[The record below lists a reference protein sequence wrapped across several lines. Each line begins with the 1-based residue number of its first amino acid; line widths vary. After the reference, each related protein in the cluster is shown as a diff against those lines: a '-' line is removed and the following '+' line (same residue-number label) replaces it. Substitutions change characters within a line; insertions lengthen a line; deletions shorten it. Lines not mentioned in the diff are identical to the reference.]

1 MEELAATFQRE
12 LDKTKAE
19 AEEKGELIQELED
32 IPEAS
37 TGNDDEEPS
46 EAELCEC
53 CGEKRRGTKADPD
66 SPYCEECDLGLRH
79 YPFSFLNVFLS
90 LLLLHLFFTAAMYLR
105 GVWAF

>member
-37 TGNDDEEPS
+37 TRNDDEEPS
-46 EAELCEC
+46 GSRA
-53 CGEKRRGTKADPD
+53 
-66 SPYCEECDLGLRH
+66 LR
-79 YPFSFLNVFLS
+79 
-90 LLLLHLFFTAAMYLR
+90 MLR
-105 GVWAF
+105 